1 MRKGFRGT
9 YTVMITP
16 FDEHQNVNVQ
26 ALRDHTEW
34 QIQQGIHG
42 LIPLGSTGEF
52 LSMTE
57 DEKALV
63 AETVIH
69 DTWPDNHCLRL
80 LFFVTCFF
88 QIVLNPYI
96 S

>member
-63 AETVIH
+63 AETVIQIAAKRVPKIPA
-69 DTWPDNHCLRL
+69 TWCA
-80 LFFVTCFF
+80 
-88 QIVLNPYI
+88 
-96 S
+96 